1 MFSRKLQVQTDKKEA
16 YLANIPLPKIANE
29 QTLSYEGNIS
39 EYELFKSLKSME
51 NNKSPGDYGLS
62 KLIL

>member
-1 MFSRKLQVQTDKKEA
+1 MQTDKKEA

-29 QTLSYEGNIS
+29 QTLSYEGY

-51 NNKSPGDYGLS
+51 NSKSPGNYGLY
-62 KLIL
+62 KLILWMLLE